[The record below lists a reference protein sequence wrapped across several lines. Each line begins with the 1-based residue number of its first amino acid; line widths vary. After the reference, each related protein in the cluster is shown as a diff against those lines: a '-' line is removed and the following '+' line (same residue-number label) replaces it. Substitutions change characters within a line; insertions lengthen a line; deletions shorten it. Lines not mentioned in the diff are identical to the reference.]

1 MSTNKTEHYQLNQWV
16 KSDQVLMDDF
26 NADNRKLDQALKAL
40 AEKDAALEA
49 LIGGR
54 GNCEMEVLTY
64 TGTGTYGAG
73 SPTRIEFAQKPDV
86 FFIAGDLALV
96 VGHSG
101 TGGPIV
107 ACKDAT
113 YNGSFVSAASA
124 VWNGDT
130 LSLTN
135 DVHPRYQMNTS
146 GQRYWV
152 LGLRAKG

>member
-26 NADNRKLDQALKAL
+26 NADNRKIDGALREL
-40 AEKDAALEA
+40 AQSAAGA
-49 LIGGR
+49 

-73 SPTRIEFAQKPDV
+73 SPTQIRFAQKPDV

-101 TGGPIV
+101 TGDPILV
-107 ACKDAT
+107 SRSI
-113 YNGSFVSAASA
+113 NNSGSFVSTSSASWSGA
-124 VWNGDT
+124 QLAISET
-130 LSLTN
+130 EA
-135 DVHPRYQMNTS
+135 RYQMNTK
-146 GQRYWV
+146 GQIYWV
-152 LGLRAKG
+152 LGLRKK